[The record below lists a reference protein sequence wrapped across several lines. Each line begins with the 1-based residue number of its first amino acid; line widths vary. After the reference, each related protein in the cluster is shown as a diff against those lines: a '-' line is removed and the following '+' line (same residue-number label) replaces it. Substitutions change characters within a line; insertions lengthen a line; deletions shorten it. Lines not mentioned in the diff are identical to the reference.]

1 MEKKFNIP
9 SAINHSCF
17 FNYKD
22 ELVHLSETE
31 TNYWFAL
38 LYLYRKN
45 LLQLNKKQK
54 IFLDEDKKTLN
65 PDYDIFRTQIKLSS
79 FNALGITGNASY
91 KKLERFLLN
100 LTSAKLEV
108 NILGKNKEIISEKID
123 IFNLIH
129 IDAKNEMNIEFS
141 KKLARSLLHTKS
153 YFMKV
158 DLDILFKINGYKAK
172 RLYLLCK
179 DYYKMPD
186 RQITIL
192 KKDLELLID
201 GIPNTKP
208 FQQVVDNVNYY
219 PKEKEK
225 DEKKKDKEKDEKE
238 NNKKATDISI
248 TIEELEE
255 EFSLDTYLIKF
266 GKLPKEEVI
275 KKVAKP
281 EKQKDEILLAEAKA
295 ETEAWIKL
303 GNIVRDKKAYSDKI
317 YDDKIKAKKKKQQ
330 ERQEYKDEIE
340 ASKPQD
346 VENPE
351 QLIDE
356 ILENAKHQLED
367 EIDIDKGVPMIVFRK
382 SYMSGGIFEY
392 VTDDYHIL
400 TSQNA
405 NYSDNAQQTYL
416 GITSDAV
423 EYEIYYTETKLDK
436 YLMMYF

>member
-1 MEKKFNIP
+1 M
-9 SAINHSCF
+9 
-17 FNYKD
+17 
-22 ELVHLSETE
+22 
-31 TNYWFAL
+31 
-38 LYLYRKN
+38 
-45 LLQLNKKQK
+45 
-54 IFLDEDKKTLN
+54 IFLVL
-65 PDYDIFRTQIKLSS
+65 ISW
-79 FNALGITGNASY
+79 GI
-91 KKLERFLLN
+91 
-100 LTSAKLEV
+100 
-108 NILGKNKEIISEKID
+108 I
-123 IFNLIH
+123 
-129 IDAKNEMNIEFS
+129 
-141 KKLARSLLHTKS
+141 
-153 YFMKV
+153 
-158 DLDILFKINGYKAK
+158 
-172 RLYLLCK
+172 
-179 DYYKMPD
+179 
-186 RQITIL
+186 
-192 KKDLELLID
+192 
-201 GIPNTKP
+201 
-208 FQQVVDNVNYY
+208 
-219 PKEKEK
+219 K
-225 DEKKKDKEKDEKE
+225 DEKKKDKEKDKKE

-275 KKVAKP
+275 KKVAKL

-330 ERQEYKDEIE
+330 EQQEYKDKIE

-367 EIDIDKGVPMIVFRK
+367 EIDIDKGVPMIIFRK

-416 GITSDAV
+416 GITSDTV
-423 EYEIYYTETKLDK
+423 EYDIYYTDTKLDK
-436 YLMMYF
+436 YSMMYF

>member
-1 MEKKFNIP
+1 MGTKFNIP
-9 SAINHSCF
+9 SVINHSSF

-22 ELVHLSETE
+22 ELIHLSEVE

-38 LYLYRKN
+38 LYLYRTN
-45 LLQLNKKQK
+45 LLKLNKKQK

-79 FNALGITGNASY
+79 FNALGITGNSSY

-123 IFNLIH
+123 IFNFIH
-129 IDAKNEMNIEFS
+129 IDNKNELNIEFS
-141 KKLARSLLHTKS
+141 KKLATSLLHTKS

-158 DLDILFKINGYKAK
+158 DLNILFNIDGYKAK

-186 RQITIL
+186 RQILIL

-201 GIPNTKP
+201 GIPNNTPWKK
-208 FQQVVDNVNYY
+208 VIENVN
-219 PKEKEK
+219 
-225 DEKKKDKEKDEKE
+225 DKKIS
-238 NNKKATDISI
+238 DISI
-248 TIEELEE
+248 KIELSEE

-266 GKLPKEEVI
+266 GKLPKEETI

-281 EKQKDEILLAEAKA
+281 EKQKDAILWAEADLQM
-295 ETEAWIKL
+295 EDSIKK
-303 GNIVRDKKAYSDKI
+303 GNTVRDKKAYRDKI
-317 YDDKIKAKKKKQQ
+317 YNDKLKQKSEKQQ
-330 ERQEYKDEIE
+330 EQQEYKDKVE

-356 ILENAKHQLED
+356 ILADVKYQLQD
-367 EIDIDKGVPMIVFRK
+367 EIDIDEGVPMIVFRK

-392 VTDDYHIL
+392 ILEDYSCM
-400 TSQNA
+400 TTQNA
-405 NYSDNAQQTYL
+405 NYSDNAQQTYKN
-416 GITSDAV
+416 ITSDT
-423 EYEIYYTETKLDK
+423 ITFGLHYTDTKLDK
-436 YLMMYF
+436 YSMMYF

>member
-1 MEKKFNIP
+1 MATQFNIP

-22 ELVHLSETE
+22 ELVHLSEVE

-79 FNALGITGNASY
+79 FNALGITGNSSY

-100 LTSAKLEV
+100 LTSAKIEV

-129 IDAKNEMNIEFS
+129 IDDKNELNIEFS
-141 KKLARSLLHTKS
+141 KKLATSLLHTKS

-158 DLDILFKINGYKAK
+158 DLDILFNIAGYKAK

-186 RQITIL
+186 REILIL

-201 GIPNTKP
+201 GIPNPKP
-208 FQQVVDNVNYY
+208 WQEVIDNVN
-219 PKEKEK
+219 
-225 DEKKKDKEKDEKE
+225 EKKIS
-238 NNKKATDISI
+238 DISI
-248 TIEELEE
+248 TIEKSKE

-266 GKLPKEEVI
+266 GKLPKEEAT

-281 EKQKDEILLAEAKA
+281 EKQKDAILWAEADA
-295 ETEAWIKL
+295 QMEDSIKK
-303 GNIVRDKKAYSDKI
+303 GNTVRDKKAYRDKI
-317 YDDKIKAKKKKQQ
+317 YDDKIKVKNQKQQ
-330 ERQEYKDEIE
+330 EQQEYKDEIE

-351 QLIDE
+351 ELIDE
-356 ILENAKHQLED
+356 ILNNIKKQSED
-367 EIDIDKGVPMIVFRK
+367 KINVDEGVPLIVCRFNHMRNDEFM
-382 SYMSGGIFEY
+382 YIDEY
-392 VTDDYHIL
+392 YDLITDKNYPHTSNAIGTYQLLNGALL
-400 TSQNA
+400 TFSLL
-405 NYSDNAQQTYL
+405 YL
-416 GITSDAV
+416 KDK
-423 EYEIYYTETKLDK
+423 EDK
-436 YLMMYF
+436 YSKMYF